1 MNELE
6 YEFAHALARYKGH
19 RGRDLP
25 PAWQDR
31 PVSATPVLCYGV
43 PEVWA
48 LCIEGT
54 PPCGGVVLAWI
65 HGGMVTLADGKRRAP
80 LYAPVRGRTAKGVEL
95 YRAAMALA
103 KDLDARWKAPMRE
116 MIDLA
121 DAAWQRGD
129 GG

>member
-1 MNELE
+1 MTALE
-6 YEFAHALARYKGH
+6 YEFTPALARFH
-19 RGRDLP
+19 LQRGRGLP
-25 PAWQDR
+25 PAWQGR
-31 PVSATPVLCYGV
+31 PVSASPVLCYDA

-65 HGGMVTLADGKRRAP
+65 HGGMVTLCDGKRRAP
-80 LYAPVRGRTAKGVEL
+80 LYAPIRGRTAKGDAL
-95 YRAAMALA
+95 YVAAMTLA

-129 GG
+129 G